1 MSETRSLSLR
11 DKLDAAIDLIYKV
24 IPNWSDRMDA
34 VTAVF
39 AIAEARDALRA
50 QEPVQVQL
58 IAFVERERAL
68 IEARRKGQSV
78 GYYPS
83 ITPSVLKVLERMLR
97 DAQDEGAGPKAQA
110 PGPRVK

>member
-1 MSETRSLSLR
+1 MSKTRILSLR
-11 DKLDAAIDLIYKV
+11 DYVQHKQGCHARLIPITATRTPLKCTCGLD
-24 IPNWSDRMDA
+24 
-34 VTAVF
+34 
-39 AIAEARDALRA
+39 DALRA

-68 IEARRKGQSV
+68 IEARGKGQSV

-110 PGPRVK
+110 PGPGVK